1 MAASIPEDVFFA
13 SITELNDRLKKK
25 EFKDV
30 ELVRAFVERLEQ
42 LGPHYN
48 ALALLLPQR
57 AIKAAK
63 NVDDDMKR
71 ERYRGP
77 LQGIPFGAKD
87 LLSVA
92 KEPTAWGAPPYA
104 GQVFD
109 ESATVIKKLDKSAA
123 ILTSKL
129 AMVELAGGPSY
140 RYASASITGPGL
152 NPWDITRW
160 SGGSSSGSAI
170 AVAAGLVT
178 FALGSETSGSII
190 TPSAFCGCTG
200 LRPTYGLVSRNG
212 AMALSWTM
220 DKIGPI
226 CRSADDCG
234 IVLQAIAGA
243 DGNDPA
249 SAGKSFYNVPQYTRD
264 LNTIRVAFAPVDFE
278 EWAEPAAR
286 PDFAKAL
293 AVIREMGVQMAQPK
307 LPDYPYG
314 ALASIIVSVEASSV
328 FEPLITSGKVD
339 ELRDQKQIAALKAGL
354 EIPAKDY
361 VRAMRI
367 RSLAQQGIRDL
378 LADVDVLVAPS
389 RFGPA
394 PKITQPLDRPF
405 SDRPRPQDPGFS
417 ALIPAG
423 NLAGLPAL
431 SLPCGFADGMPIGIQ
446 LVGRPFSENTLLKIG
461 REFQQR
467 TDFHKRRPPEPNV
480 TSTAKR

>member
-1 MAASIPEDVFFA
+1 MAASIPDDVFFA
-13 SITELNDRLKKK
+13 TITELNERLKKK

-30 ELVRAFVERLEQ
+30 ELVRAFIARMEQ

-63 NVDDDMKR
+63 NVDDEMKR
-71 ERYRGP
+71 ERYRGA

-92 KEPTAWGAPPYA
+92 KEPTVWGAPPYA

-109 ESATVIKKLDKSAA
+109 ESATVIKRLEKSA

-140 RYASASITGPGL
+140 RYASASISGPGL

-190 TPSAFCGCTG
+190 TPSAYCGCTG
-200 LRPTYGLVSRNG
+200 LRPTYGLVSRYG
-212 AMALSWTM
+212 AMPLSWTM

-234 IVLQAIAGA
+234 YVLQTIAGA
-243 DGNDPA
+243 DGDDPT
-249 SAGKSFYNVPQYTRD
+249 SSGKSFYNFPQYMRD
-264 LNTIRVAFAPVDFE
+264 LNMINVGFAHVDFE
-278 EWAEPAAR
+278 EWAEPSAR

-293 AVIREMGVQMAQPK
+293 AVIREMGVQMSEPK

-314 ALASIIVSVEASSV
+314 LIASTIVSVEASAV
-328 FEPLITSGKVD
+328 FEQFITSGKVD
-339 ELRDQKQIAALKAGL
+339 QLRDQKQIAGLKAGL

-361 VRAMRI
+361 LQAMRL
-367 RSLAQQGIRDL
+367 RSMVQQGLRDL
-378 LADVDVLVAPS
+378 LAEVDVLVTPS
-389 RFGPA
+389 RLGPA
-394 PKITQPLDRPF
+394 PKITQPLDQPF
-405 SDRPRPQDPGFS
+405 SDRPRPKDPGFT

-431 SLPCGFADGMPIGIQ
+431 SLPCGFADGMPIAIQ

-461 REFQQR
+461 REFQNR
-467 TDFHKRRPPEPNV
+467 TDFHKRRPPEASVSPP
-480 TSTAKR
+480 AKR